1 MIIKKLSYVY
11 FMENIQ
17 LILGLNLFISSL
29 FVFVVSNP
37 VHSVLFMILGFFNG
51 AVILFLFGVEFL
63 SLIFIIIYVGA
74 IAILFLFVIMM
85 LDIKLVDFESNNMPY
100 QIFLLIVTSIFLT
113 FLKILI
119 NTTFYFNEE
128 LIFFTFDSISNINQ
142 IGQVIYN
149 YYNLN
154 FLLAGLI
161 LLVAMIGPIV
171 LTLNFNV
178 KHVVEVL
185 YKQLSRSDNLIV
197 FFK

>member
-1 MIIKKLSYVY
+1 
-11 FMENIQ
+11 MENIQ
-17 LILGLNLFISSL
+17 LILSFNLFISSL

-51 AVILFLFGVEFL
+51 AIILFLFGVEFL

-100 QIFLLIVTSIFLT
+100 QLLSLVFISLFLI
-113 FLKILI
+113 FLKILV
-119 NTTFYFNEE
+119 NTTFYFNDE
-128 LIFFTFDSISNINQ
+128 LLFFTFDSLNNINQ

-171 LTLNFNV
+171 LSLNFNV
-178 KHVVEVL
+178 KHGVEVL
-185 YKQLSRSDNLIV
+185 YKQLSRSDNLII
-197 FFK
+197 FLK

>member
-1 MIIKKLSYVY
+1 
-11 FMENIQ
+11 MENIQ

>member
-1 MIIKKLSYVY
+1 
-11 FMENIQ
+11 
-17 LILGLNLFISSL
+17 
-29 FVFVVSNP
+29 
-37 VHSVLFMILGFFNG
+37 
-51 AVILFLFGVEFL
+51 
-63 SLIFIIIYVGA
+63 
-74 IAILFLFVIMM
+74 MM
-85 LDIKLVDFESNNMPY
+85 LDIKLVDFEGNNMPY